1 VTVKCRASIN
11 NTETT
16 AFDIIFLAQS
26 LVASVSEPLRQ
37 NRDDTAIVEEGRR
50 PVVKRR

>member
-1 VTVKCRASIN
+1 MS

-16 AFDIIFLAQS
+16 AFDIFL
-26 LVASVSEPLRQ
+26 LLDRRVEPGEALRS
-37 NRDDTAIVEEGRR
+37 NPDDPAIVEEGRR